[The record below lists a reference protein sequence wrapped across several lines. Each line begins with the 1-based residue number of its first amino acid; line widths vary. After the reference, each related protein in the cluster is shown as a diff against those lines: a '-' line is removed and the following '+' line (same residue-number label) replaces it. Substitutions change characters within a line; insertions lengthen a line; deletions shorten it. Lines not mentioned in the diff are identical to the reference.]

1 MSFKK
6 VNVAVQLLPFT
17 EKSQVYPIVDKAI
30 EEIKASG
37 IKHVVTP
44 FETVLEGDYDAIM
57 EVVKKIQEAAF
68 NAGAEN
74 ILVNLKIQ
82 NSKSTDAVIEDKTG
96 KYQ

>member
-1 MSFKK
+1 MPFKQ
-6 VNVAVQLLPFT
+6 VNVAIQLLPLT
-17 EKSQVYPIVDKAI
+17 DKNSVYPIVDKAI
-30 EEIKASG
+30 EVIKASG

-68 NAGAEN
+68 KAGAEN

-82 NSKSTDAVIEDKTG
+82 NSKTADALIEDKTG
-96 KYQ
+96 KYK

>member
-17 EKSQVYPIVDKAI
+17 EKSKVYPIVDKAI
-30 EEIKASG
+30 EVIKSSG

-57 EVVKKIQEAAF
+57 DVVKKIQEAAF
-68 NAGAEN
+68 DAGAEN

-82 NSKSTDAVIEDKTG
+82 NSKLADALIEDKTG
-96 KYQ
+96 KYH